1 VLEGYIFEVEM
12 YAFEQE
18 VGSDECAFIFVVKD
32 SRIVSNALL
41 GGGLKVLNVFGEV
54 ADKSKLA

>member
-1 VLEGYIFEVEM
+1 VLEGYIFEVEV

-18 VGSDECAFIFVVKD
+18 VGSDKGTFVLVVKYG
-32 SRIVSNALL
+32 SIISNTFL
-41 GGGLKVLNVFGEV
+41 GRRLKVLNVFGEV